1 MRADALRIEDD
12 ALGYP
17 WLRWRDRQLLPVDVQ
32 YPGQTSELGDRRE
45 RIRAGLPAESS
56 YDEQLPRDY
65 WDASARAAQLDRMG
79 VDEAMVFPNF
89 GLLWERTLDADLAAL
104 TANMTAWNRW
114 CASVATDGAGRVH
127 PVAHVTLRDADWL
140 TGELA
145 RLARDGV
152 RLAMVAPALVDGRP
166 LSHPTHDRD
175 LACVRRQ
182 RRDAGVPRRRPTPA
196 RSTTRGTR
204 SPTTSACRRSS
215 PCSSGRRPRSACTD
229 LILNGTLDRFP
240 DLRIGIVELSAVWVP
255 MYLMM
260 LDGGFEFTAKLNGRP
275 LVELAHRPSEY
286 FRRQVRVS
294 SFSYELPA
302 RLIRQTGDLYMCC
315 SDYPHSEGTS
325 TPLED
330 YTRQRGPAPPGGRAR
345 AVPRQRVVV
354 AREPLTQQ
362 LGRKRALEPQQGL
375 DALRDAPSRGRPHEV
390 VVVAAADVEEV
401 GRTFTRARTH
411 RVHHHRAHGRPI
423 AVERDVGVRP

>member
-1 MRADALRIEDD
+1 MTAPVIDSDQHLYETRTTWLDHIDPSMRADALRIEDD

-56 YDEQLPRDY
+56 YDEQLPRAY

-166 LSHPTHDRD
+166 LSHPSHDPIWRAFVD
-175 LACVRRQ
+175 NGVTPVFHVADQ
-182 RRDAGVPRRRPTPA
+182 RRPFDDAWYTQPDDFGLPPLESVFLWTA
-196 RSTTRGTR
+196 
-204 SPTTSACRRSS
+204 AAL
-215 PCSSGRRPRSACTD
+215 ACTD

-240 DLRIGIVELSAVWVP
+240 DLRVGIVELSAVWVP

-275 LVELAHRPSEY
+275 VVELALRPSEY
-286 FRRQVRVS
+286 FRRQIRVS

-330 YTRQRGPAPPGGRAR
+330 YTGS
-345 AVPRQRVVV
+345 AVP
-354 AREPLTQQ
+354 
-362 LGRKRALEPQQGL
+362 
-375 DALRDAPSRGRPHEV
+375 LRPEDAPGLFHDNVSLLLENR
-390 VVVAAADVEEV
+390 
-401 GRTFTRARTH
+401 
-411 RVHHHRAHGRPI
+411 
-423 AVERDVGVRP
+423 